1 MNIKTLI
8 AVSLFLPLAG
18 CSTVAAAK
26 KTGVKVSTAAE
37 CTTKICLQTQLS
49 SEQIDEKALGN
60 GLTQYT
66 FRMQKRQG
74 SYLRSLGYGI
84 AAVGTLGLSELA
96 TTPLEGALQND
107 KQFAIIADCDS
118 DGNCGRTV
126 LVEHDKP
133 PVVITGH
140 TDAELLALDAAQ
152 DAADDDAAQDADDA
166 TDG

>member
-74 SYLRSLGYGI
+74 SYLRSLGDMALLLLEHSVYLNSRRLLWKVPFKMISNLRLLLTATVMGI
-84 AAVGTLGLSELA
+84 AAVR
-96 TTPLEGALQND
+96 
-107 KQFAIIADCDS
+107 C
-118 DGNCGRTV
+118 
-126 LVEHDKP
+126 
-133 PVVITGH
+133 
-140 TDAELLALDAAQ
+140 
-152 DAADDDAAQDADDA
+152 
-166 TDG
+166 